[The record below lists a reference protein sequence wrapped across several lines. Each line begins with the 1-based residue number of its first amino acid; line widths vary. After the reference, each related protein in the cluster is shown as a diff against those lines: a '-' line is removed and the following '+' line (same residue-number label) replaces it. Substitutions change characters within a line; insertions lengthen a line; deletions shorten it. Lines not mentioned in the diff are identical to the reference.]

1 MARLAAFEFVCS
13 RTVTAPACDARRP
26 GVHWIPP
33 GPLDKVPVMRLLIRT
48 GLLLLAVG
56 VAACGRNSPT
66 GPTVPLAPPSGLS
79 PTLSSIQREI
89 FNPTCVEHHGV
100 NDIDGDLDLRDGQ
113 SYAQLVN
120 HPAFQVTLDR
130 VEPNDPQS
138 SYLIY
143 KLEGQSGIVGDRMP
157 PSAPF
162 LTSAQIDVI
171 RQWINAGA
179 QNN

>member
-1 MARLAAFEFVCS
+1 
-13 RTVTAPACDARRP
+13 
-26 GVHWIPP
+26 
-33 GPLDKVPVMRLLIRT
+33 MRLLLRT
-48 GLLLLAVG
+48 GLLLVAAG
-56 VAACGRNSPT
+56 VAACGSDSPT

-89 FNPTCVEHHGV
+89 FNPSCVEHHGEHA
-100 NDIDGDLDLRDGQ
+100 IEGDLDLRDGQ

-130 VEPNDPQS
+130 VEPNDPDN
-138 SYLIY
+138 SYLIL
-143 KLEGQSGIVGDRMP
+143 KVEGRPGIVGDRMP
-157 PSAPF
+157 PSEPF
-162 LTSAQIDVI
+162 LSSAQIDVI